1 MTELSNVCYVI
12 LRCFFFL
19 PGRTM
24 SIKKTEYLTTLDI
37 NSVSIENSKTAL

>member
-1 MTELSNVCYVI
+1 MTELSNVCYII
-12 LRCFFFL
+12 LRFFFL

-37 NSVSIENSKTAL
+37 NSVSIENSKTVL